1 MFLGASFSRES
12 RRLGSHVTFF
22 PSLLGSISHS
32 LFFLAFLHMSYHGP
46 RDNGEG
52 RPGDHR
58 ENRNRGMHAASST
71 ATSTRSRPIPASLRS
86 AWGLNNPD
94 QDEEPEVTT
103 PADNPS
109 ILILLRRSRSRS
121 PPPREPTDT
130 TTGTE
135 PSRPALFTPGLF
147 GLQPAVEAA
156 AMNMESA
163 IFGALQ
169 VAPPHI
175 VRSHI
180 FQILAHHVDRSTIS
194 ERLASLT
201 SRNHDP
207 IDDV

>member
-1 MFLGASFSRES
+1 MTVFSPVI
-12 RRLGSHVTFF
+12 RLNSTFPF
-22 PSLLGSISHS
+22 S
-32 LFFLAFLHMSYHGP
+32 LAFLHMSYHGP

-71 ATSTRSRPIPASLRS
+71 ATSTRSRPIPASLRL

-94 QDEEPEVTT
+94 HDEEPEVTT

-109 ILILLRRSRSRS
+109 ILTLLRRSRSRS
-121 PPPREPTDT
+121 PPPREPTGT
-130 TTGTE
+130 TTVTE

-169 VAPPHI
+169 VAPPHV

-180 FQILAHHVDRSTIS
+180 FQILAHHVDRSTIN